1 MKNIMRQ
8 TLRSGPGR
16 CVLFSLR
23 PLLLALACFVAAWAW
38 TPKAAFAARAETAQ
52 LELRLDRNPPELTIE
67 ISAKDLAA
75 TLGQPLAPGEPFSAL
90 TEQRLAAVDHRLAQ
104 ALRPLVQL
112 SINHAIC
119 QPDIER
125 HPVPSELP
133 LYQRLRL
140 RWHCPDAAEA
150 DNWSLDFRWL
160 TDPVAGHVA
169 AGRAVLP
176 DGTPRALWFDGAEQR
191 RAAAVAEALRREWLP
206 QAAPGGPMV
215 LGGGVLGCLAVA
227 GLAGR
232 WVQAR
237 RTRGLHPM
245 HRIERHWSSEQHAD
259 GVPVGWG
266 FTVQGRDGRSPV

>member
-23 PLLLALACFVAAWAW
+23 PLLLA
-38 TPKAAFAARAETAQ
+38 
-52 LELRLDRNPPELTIE
+52 LRLDRNPPELTIE

-191 RAAAVAEALRREWLP
+191 RAAAVAEALRGGWLP

-232 WVQAR
+232 WLQARRTR

-259 GVPVGWG
+259 GVSVGWG